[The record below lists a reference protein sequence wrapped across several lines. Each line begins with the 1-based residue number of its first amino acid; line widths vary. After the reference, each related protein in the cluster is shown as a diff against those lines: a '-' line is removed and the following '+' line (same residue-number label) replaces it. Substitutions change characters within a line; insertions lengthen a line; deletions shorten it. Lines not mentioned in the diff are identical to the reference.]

1 MLTLDTAPRAVR
13 LPDGLEFVIPGPAVG
28 KKAMGGVPGS
38 AHRYLPPD
46 SRDWMKLVRDLA
58 CRVAPPEPWTG
69 AMDVTIEVYVA
80 PGKRPY
86 TFIPP
91 TAATASPVTHYPTSK
106 PDLANILKGIEDA
119 LNGLVWVD
127 DSQNVNVTLTKRF
140 GERDETVVTVRRLE
154 AEPTQVA
161 LLDPVP
167 RRRRRK
173 SAKLVR

>member
-1 MLTLDTAPRAVR
+1 MLILDSPRAVR
-13 LPDGLEFVIPGPAVG
+13 LPDGIEFVIPGPAVG

-38 AHRYLPPD
+38 AHRYLPTD
-46 SRDWMKLVRDLA
+46 SKQWMRLVRDLA
-58 CRVAPPEPWTG
+58 RRIAPPEPWTG
-69 AMDVTIEVYVA
+69 AMDVTIEVCIA
-80 PGKRPY
+80 PGHRPY

-127 DSQNVNVTLTKRF
+127 DSQNVGVHLVKRF
-140 GERDETVVTVRRLE
+140 GERDETVVTITRLE

-161 LLDPVP
+161 LLDPGP
-167 RRRRRK
+167 RRRRRRGQR
-173 SAKLVR
+173 S